1 MKKTKI
7 ITASIL
13 GTALE
18 FYDFTLYGIFTPVLA
33 SMFFPCDN
41 PVLSKI
47 LAFAAFAASFLMR
60 PFGAAIFGHI
70 GDKWG
75 RKKALSLSIL
85 IMGIPTFI
93 VGVLPGYSTLGI
105 MAPLLIVLC
114 RLLQGVSAGGEYNGA
129 AIFALEH
136 IRNRP
141 GFVGALIATSGG
153 IGGISAMIMG
163 YFSSLP
169 NAPEWAW
176 RLPFILGGVVSL
188 VGIYLRNYIGET
200 PLFEQAETQK
210 KIEHFPL
217 KQVFMNHKKRI
228 LGAASIGGLDGA
240 LSYILVG
247 FMNVYLEMYVGI
259 PLHQAMLLN
268 SIGLGVYLIGTPV
281 MGWLFDLMKPQLF
294 LNSACLSIS
303 IFVLPI
309 FLLMKTAVWEWM
321 VLGEVLFAFLLASI
335 SGSHHAY
342 LQQMFPTQE
351 RYTGIGVSFSLGTAF
366 LGGTAPLFLLAGIE
380 LFHNILIPAYF
391 LMALSILCLVL
402 TLNARGRDAKKTQ

>member
-18 FYDFTLYGIFTPVLA
+18 FYDFTLYGIFTPILA
-33 SMFFPCDN
+33 NMFFPSDD
-41 PVLSKI
+41 PVFSKM

-85 IMGIPTFI
+85 MMGIPTFV
-93 VGVLPGYSTLGI
+93 VGVLPGYETLGI
-105 MAPLLIVLC
+105 MAPLLIVAC
-114 RLLQGVSAGGEYNGA
+114 RLLQGISAGGEYNGA

-141 GFVGALIATSGG
+141 GLVGSLIATSGG
-153 IGGISAMIMG
+153 LGGIFAMTMG

-169 NAPEWAW
+169 GSPDYAW

-188 VGIYLRNYIGET
+188 IGIYLRYYIGET
-200 PLFEQAETQK
+200 PLFEHVISQEK
-210 KIEHFPL
+210 VDKFPL
-217 KQVFMNHKKRI
+217 KQVFIKYKKRI

-247 FMNVYLEMYVGI
+247 FMNVYLESYVGI

-281 MGWLFDLMKPQLF
+281 MGWLFDLMKPQTF
-294 LNSACLSIS
+294 LNSACLMIS
-303 IFVLPI
+303 ILIVPI
-309 FLLMKTAVWEWM
+309 FLLMKTAIWEWM
-321 VLGEVLFAFLLASI
+321 ILGEFLFAILLASI

-342 LQQMFPTQE
+342 LQQMFPTEE
-351 RYTGIGVSFSLGTAF
+351 RYTGIGVSFSLGTAL
-366 LGGTAPLFLLAGIE
+366 LGGTAPLFLLAFIE
-380 LFHNILIPAYF
+380 IFHNILIPAYF
-391 LMALSILCLVL
+391 LIGLSGLCLFS
-402 TLNARGRDAKKTQ
+402 TLNARDRGIKKVQ